1 MSVVNNNKDTNFQ
14 NSIINVINNRE
25 ELQKFLLTSGN
36 LGGNI
41 HEETNLVVINDKLN
55 DGCVCQA
62 TSII

>member
-1 MSVVNNNKDTNFQ
+1 MPVVNNNKDTNFQ

-25 ELQKFLLTSGN
+25 ELQKFLLASGN

-41 HEETNLVVINDKLN
+41 HEETNLVVTNDKLN